1 MRLRS
6 IFRSADDSWRTG
18 WRIITMFVLLAA
30 VIIGLNVAW
39 KALGLPGRQG
49 SGPWG
54 FLLFASL
61 TSGAV
66 LGVIALLLRY
76 VENRGLDAI
85 GMPFVASSW
94 KQTAVGTLI
103 GAVPVSLL
111 VGLALLAGYGTIS
124 PSSFA
129 PASLAAG
136 LLPMLLAGFV
146 LAAWEEFVLRG
157 YLLRQLSIGLNPMAG
172 VVITGVLFG
181 LMHSGNPGAN
191 WQGLLYTAIGGILMG
206 LWMVRSGSLWLLIG
220 YHFGWN
226 ATASAL
232 FGLELSGFEEGYS
245 VFVSSLSGPQWL
257 TGGDYG
263 FEASLPAVIFE
274 VLALSVVLR
283 FTDANRSTS
292 TVA

>member
-1 MRLRS
+1 
-6 IFRSADDSWRTG
+6 
-18 WRIITMFVLLAA
+18 MFVLLAA
-30 VIIGLNVAW
+30 VVVGLNVSW
-39 KALGLPGRQG
+39 KALGLPGRQE

-61 TSGAV
+61 TSAAA
-66 LGVIALLLRY
+66 LGVIALLLRFF
-76 VENRGLDAI
+76 ENRGLDSI
-85 GMPFVASSW
+85 GMPFIANAW
-94 KQTAVGTLI
+94 KRTAVGTLI

-124 PSSFA
+124 LSSFD
-129 PASLAAG
+129 PAGLAVS
-136 LLPMLLAGFV
+136 LLPMLLAGFL

-157 YLLRQLSIGLNPMAG
+157 YLLRQLSIGMSPMAG
-172 VVITGVLFG
+172 VVITGILFG
-181 LMHSGNPGAN
+181 MMHSGNPGAN
-191 WQGLLYTAIGGILMG
+191 WQGLLYTAIGGIMMG

-232 FGLELSGFEEGYS
+232 FGLELSGFEESYS
-245 VFVSSLSGPQWL
+245 VFVSSLSGSQWL

-274 VLALSVVLR
+274 VLVLSVALR
-283 FTDANRSTS
+283 FTAAIRSTS
-292 TVA
+292 TVT

>member
-6 IFRSADDSWRTG
+6 IFLSSDDSWRTG
-18 WRIITMFVLLAA
+18 WRIIAMFVLLVA
-30 VIIGLNVAW
+30 VTVGVNVAW
-39 KALGLPGRQG
+39 KALGLAGRQE

-61 TSGAV
+61 ISAAA

-76 VENRGLDAI
+76 FENRSLDAI
-85 GMPFVASSW
+85 GMPFVANAW
-94 KQTAVGTLI
+94 KRTAVGTVI

-111 VGLALLAGYGTIS
+111 VGFALLAGHGTIS
-124 PSSFA
+124 VSSFA
-129 PASLAAG
+129 PASLAAA
-136 LLPMLLAGFV
+136 LLPMLLAGFF

-157 YLLRQLSIGLNPMAG
+157 YLLRQLSIGMNPMAG

-232 FGLELSGFEEGYS
+232 FGLELSGFEEGHS
-245 VFVSSLSGPQWL
+245 IFVSSLSGSQWL

-274 VLALSVVLR
+274 VLVLSVVLR
-283 FTDANRSTS
+283 FSGANRSTS